1 MDKSIPQSAATLL
14 NFIGGPESRG
24 NYEAISSF
32 KQAKLP
38 NKLTKMTVD
47 GILREGVGWIKKYG
61 TLSSAA
67 GKYQIINKTL
77 RRLKE
82 VMGLTGKEK
91 FTPDLQDRMA
101 YQLLRYRGYDQF
113 MAGQISVKQ
122 FGKNLAMEW
131 ASLPVLSGTKNYKGV
146 NIKRG
151 TSYYAGDGLNSHGV
165 TADAFEDVLEKA
177 LAQPTGTPK
186 TGPSKTDIV
195 VGVGTAGGAGGAI
208 AVGAGEA
215 VKDIDKYG
223 PVLDLVGSIAKFGPY
238 VVGAIVIIVVSAV
251 IIKKVWK

>member
-24 NYEAISSF
+24 NYGAISSF

-38 NKLTKMTVD
+38 KKLTKMTVD
-47 GILREGVGWIKKYG
+47 EILREGPGWIKAYG

-77 RRLKE
+77 RTLKE
-82 VMGLTGKEK
+82 KMGLTGKEK
-91 FTPDLQDRMA
+91 FTPDLQDRMG

-113 MAGQISVKQ
+113 MAGQITVAQ

-131 ASLPVLSGTKNYKGV
+131 ASLPVLAGTKNYKCV

-165 TADAFEDVLEKA
+165 TADAFENMLRKA
-177 LAQPTGTPK
+177 QGEPTGVPK
-186 TGPSKTDIV
+186 TGPSTTDIV

-215 VKDIDKYG
+215 IKEVDKIG
-223 PVLDLVGSIAKFGPY
+223 PVLDLVGAISKFGPY
-238 VVGAIVIIVVSAV
+238 VVGAIVIAVVSAI